1 MHISKHVSKHA
12 SKHVS
17 KQESVQA
24 SAQESAQASAQVIV
38 PRCKPFNAR
47 LIQFLRSTLDMQ
59 WGKPLHYKD
68 VMTPAGLFYPMHVQ
82 PIPDIVQLQQN
93 FELIPE
99 KFFTRI
105 GYNKQR
111 FVVIKDMT
119 AHAALHWIE
128 QNL

>member
-1 MHISKHVSKHA
+1 M
-12 SKHVS
+12 
-17 KQESVQA
+17 QA
-24 SAQESAQASAQVIV
+24 SAQASKQVSAQESAQVIV

-68 VMTPAGLFYPMHVQ
+68 ATAPTGLFYPMHVQ
-82 PIPDIVQLQQN
+82 PVPDIVRLQQN
-93 FELIPE
+93 FDLIPE

-111 FVVIKDMT
+111 FAVIKDMT
-119 AHAALHWIE
+119 AHAALHWLK